1 VIELTKEE
9 TQNIPQ
15 QSLEGKKIAIV
26 GLGISQVDFA
36 IGLQNG
42 REWDEVWCINSAGAT
57 YPCDKIFMLD
67 PASRFFD
74 STDAGLQTNV
84 MTSLLSNTD
93 VPVFTCELDDR
104 LKNPVMF
111 PINEVCNATK
121 CAYLNNTVA
130 YAIAYA
136 LWSKVGRIDLFGIDF
151 SYKENM
157 HFAEAGR
164 ACVEFWISKC
174 MENDILV
181 GMSGRSTVLDSNVPA
196 TEKLYGFHRLE
207 KPLVAIP
214 HEGKFIIGPYDEINK
229 ELEKQGLKINEDVAP
244 PEPYK
249 G

>member
-1 VIELTKEE
+1 MSRIE
-9 TQNIPQ
+9 
-15 QSLEGKKIAIV
+15 SLEGKSIALV

-42 REWDEVWCINSAGAT
+42 RTWDEIWCINSAAST
-57 YPCDKIFMLD
+57 YPADRIFMLD

-74 STDAGLQTNV
+74 SNDAGKQTSV
-84 MTSLLSNTD
+84 MCRVLEQTQT
-93 VPVFTCELDDR
+93 PVYTCELDPR
-104 LKNPVMF
+104 INNPVLY
-111 PINEVCNATK
+111 PVEEVCNATK

-136 LWSKVGRIDLFGIDF
+136 LFNKVGRLDLFGIDF

-174 MENDILV
+174 MSEDILI
-181 GMSGRSTVLDSNVPA
+181 GISGRSTVLDSNVPA
-196 TEKLYGFHRLE
+196 TEKLYGFHRLD
-207 KPLVAIP
+207 KPLVAVP
-214 HEGKFIIGPYDEINK
+214 HEGRFIIGPYQEINK
-229 ELEKQGLKINEDVAP
+229 QLEQYGLKIDEDVVP

>member
-1 VIELTKEE
+1 MQENT
-9 TQNIPQ
+9 
-15 QSLEGKKIAIV
+15 LEGKKVAIV

-42 REWDEVWCINSAGAT
+42 RTWDEIWCINSAGYT
-57 YPCDKIFMLD
+57 YLCHKIFMLD

-74 STDAGLQTNV
+74 SDDAGKQTKV
-84 MTSLLSNTD
+84 MRKLLTKKNT
-93 VPVFTCELDDR
+93 PVYTCELDER
-104 LKNPVMF
+104 IKNPVLY
-111 PINEVCNATK
+111 PLEDVCNATK

-130 YAIAYA
+130 YAIAFA
-136 LWSKVGRIDLFGIDF
+136 LWQKVGRIDLFGIDF

-181 GMSGRSTVLDSNVPA
+181 GISGRSTVLDSNVPA
-196 TEKLYGFHRLE
+196 HEKLYGFHRLE
-207 KPLVAIP
+207 KPLVAVP
-214 HEGKFIIGPYDEINK
+214 HNNEFIIGNFDEINK
-229 ELEKQGLKINEDVAP
+229 QLEKEGLKINEDVVP

>member
-1 VIELTKEE
+1 MQENT
-9 TQNIPQ
+9 
-15 QSLEGKKIAIV
+15 LEGKKVAIV

-42 REWDEVWCINSAGAT
+42 RTWDEIWCINSAGYT
-57 YPCDKIFMLD
+57 YPCHKIFMLD

-74 STDAGLQTNV
+74 SDDAGKQTQV
-84 MTSLLSNTD
+84 MRKLLTKKNT
-93 VPVFTCELDDR
+93 PVYTCELDER
-104 LKNPVMF
+104 IKNPVLY
-111 PINEVCNATK
+111 PLEEVCNATK

-130 YAIAYA
+130 YAIAFA
-136 LWSKVGRIDLFGIDF
+136 LWQKVGRIDLFGIDF

-181 GMSGRSTVLDSNVPA
+181 GISGRSTVLDSNVPA
-196 TEKLYGFHRLE
+196 HEKLYGFHRLE
-207 KPLVAIP
+207 KPLVAVP
-214 HEGKFIIGPYDEINK
+214 HNNEFIIGNFDEIN
-229 ELEKQGLKINEDVAP
+229 ERLEKQGLKINEDVVP

>member
-1 VIELTKEE
+1 MQENT
-9 TQNIPQ
+9 
-15 QSLEGKKIAIV
+15 LEGKKVAIV

-42 REWDEVWCINSAGAT
+42 RTWDEIWCINSAGYT
-57 YPCDKIFMLD
+57 YPCHKIFMLD

-74 STDAGLQTNV
+74 SDDAGKQTKV
-84 MTSLLSNTD
+84 MRKLLTKKNT
-93 VPVFTCELDDR
+93 PVYTCELDER
-104 LKNPVMF
+104 IKNPVLY
-111 PINEVCNATK
+111 PLEDVCNATK

-130 YAIAYA
+130 YAIAFA
-136 LWSKVGRIDLFGIDF
+136 LWQKVGRIDLFGIDF

-181 GMSGRSTVLDSNVPA
+181 GISGRSTVLDSNVPA
-196 TEKLYGFHRLE
+196 HEKLYGFHRLE
-207 KPLVAIP
+207 KPLVAVP
-214 HEGKFIIGPYDEINK
+214 HNNEFIIGNFDEINK
-229 ELEKQGLKINEDVAP
+229 QLEKEGLKINEDVVP

>member
-1 VIELTKEE
+1 MQENT
-9 TQNIPQ
+9 
-15 QSLEGKKIAIV
+15 LEGKKVAII

-42 REWDEVWCINSAGAT
+42 RTWDEIWCINSAGYT
-57 YPCDKIFMLD
+57 YPCHKIFMLD

-74 STDAGLQTNV
+74 SDDAGKQTQV
-84 MTSLLSNTD
+84 MRKLLTKKNT
-93 VPVFTCELDDR
+93 PVYTCELDER
-104 LKNPVMF
+104 IKNPVLY
-111 PINEVCNATK
+111 PLEEVCNATK

-130 YAIAYA
+130 YAIAFA
-136 LWSKVGRIDLFGIDF
+136 LWQKVGRIDLFGIDF

-181 GMSGRSTVLDSNVPA
+181 GISGRSTVLDSNVPA
-196 TEKLYGFHRLE
+196 HEKLYGFHRLE
-207 KPLVAIP
+207 KPLVAVP
-214 HEGKFIIGPYDEINK
+214 HNNEFIIGNFDEINK
-229 ELEKQGLKINEDVAP
+229 QLEKEGLKINEDVVP